1 MIKKLAL
8 LVSFLVIFSASSSF
22 AAKFANDPT
31 RLSIGARVLGM
42 GGCFV
47 GVADDP
53 SAIFINPGGLGT
65 IKNWQLSSMSGKF
78 INIFDYVE
86 LSALYPTSYGTFGLG
101 YGGSSIDF
109 HFPSAEVIIIGDE
122 TRIVATGEV
131 SGRYANIGMLLSY
144 GRQQDIWQFK
154 NVSLGGSLKLLSQDL
169 NAGTA
174 GAGTA
179 SGMELNLG
187 LLYPYKDDLTFGLAV
202 ENALPANMG
211 GKVTWST
218 DTEEPLPAR
227 LKAGVN
233 YMMRRQLRLG
243 LDYDQYVTRAGLPGL
258 WHLGVEWL
266 PNEFVALRTGID
278 QSHASDIGGNV
289 AVSNDVSY
297 GLGLLFRGFRFDY
310 AYHTYNSLPENATNY
325 FSLGYVA
332 EPKPVKKL
340 EVVLM
345 EVCEVE
351 LKSFKDVPP
360 GYWAKLPIEQL
371 ATLGII
377 SGYPDGT
384 FRPDGSITRAELV
397 TLLMR
402 TKSPVTGS
410 GPPVGFNDV
419 AASHWAA
426 KYIAAAARDNVVGGY
441 PDGTFR
447 PGNAVTRAE
456 VMAIIVRFAKLPG
469 STVAEVPFAD
479 VPGRYWAIKDIS
491 LAKEAGYLDY
501 IRGAN
506 FSPKSQAT
514 RAEVA
519 YILAKTAEI
528 KRRID
533 ALMNCETLL

>member
-377 SGYPDGT
+377 SGYPDET

-528 KRRID
+528 KQRID